1 MRTEKFDE
9 KRNSFK
15 MLLFKLALSQM
26 TLSSNKDKSEI
37 YLELERIYA
46 EDREVEDFRH
56 FYSDIFA
63 VLSMIDKDTSLGNM
77 EILSQNM
84 DIIRQGYRP
93 MNNGADGNPVNIE
106 KQINKIYDHI
116 NLEIARM
123 NYFKETEMRTEIELQ
138 RVSETLIEVE
148 SNVKHMEET
157 IDMADEMQKQYITIL
172 GIFASIVLAFTGGIA
187 FSTSVLENIANA
199 SIYRT
204 ILIAVVLAFVL
215 TNIIYILTRFIMEIV
230 KKKKEKIKYPKYMI
244 VLNVIYGILVLGVL
258 LCWMFDVPRAI
269 EMFQEWVY

>member
-1 MRTEKFDE
+1 
-9 KRNSFK
+9 
-15 MLLFKLALSQM
+15 M

-230 KKKKEKIKYPKYMI
+230 NKKKEKIKYPKYMI

>member
-1 MRTEKFDE
+1 
-9 KRNSFK
+9 
-15 MLLFKLALSQM
+15 
-26 TLSSNKDKSEI
+26 
-37 YLELERIYA
+37 
-46 EDREVEDFRH
+46 
-56 FYSDIFA
+56 
-63 VLSMIDKDTSLGNM
+63 
-77 EILSQNM
+77 
-84 DIIRQGYRP
+84 
-93 MNNGADGNPVNIE
+93 
-106 KQINKIYDHI
+106 
-116 NLEIARM
+116 M

-138 RVSETLIEVE
+138 RVSETLFVVE
-148 SNVKHMEET
+148 CYLYHMVET

-230 KKKKEKIKYPKYMI
+230 NKKKEKIKYPKYMI